1 MNSWPAL
8 PPTGIPMG
16 FPPVAHHINQQRESD
31 WITHTQPDGKP
42 YYYNKVTQQS
52 TWDKPDELKTPL
64 ERALSASPWKE
75 HKTEDGRKY
84 YSNVATRE
92 TVWKAPPEYQAIID
106 KFDIVIPIAPVE
118 YHPPAPVAAPVVVVP
133 VNFDS
138 REAAELAFKDML
150 ESANVGLDWT
160 WEQTMRQVINNPM
173 YRCLKTLTERKQ
185 AFQNYIEE
193 KKARIKKEKED
204 KLAYERDSFAVLLGS
219 LGADLNIML
228 RYKKMAEA
236 FAEDPIFLSIDA
248 ERRVELF
255 EEFMSEFR
263 KKDAEDKRAIRKEN
277 VERFKHILKTTPTIT
292 ATTTWAEAQN
302 LWASHPD
309 FLPPSPNSVNPLHS
323 MEAIDIL
330 VTFEDHMK
338 QLESVFFQEF
348 DKVKNAERRRERQ
361 LRDEYRN
368 LQDRLVKEG
377 VIHVNSK
384 WKEVYPFVAD
394 EACFDE
400 MLGQPGS
407 NPLELFWDVLVNL
420 EDKYLA
426 VRKEALD
433 AVRVSGINVTIQTS
447 FVDFEHEFRNYNR
460 SGKFDQNTLK
470 QVFDELMARAISK
483 HKDDDRRKERKTR
496 KRLDAFKS
504 LLKHLSPR
512 LASNATW
519 DKVRT
524 LVKGEEQYTDLDEDQ
539 RVYVFDKYIKKLK
552 AREEEREASSSE
564 ESGDDGEK
572 SRKRKSSSGVGRE
585 RDRREDKKRQRSA
598 RSDDEREVS
607 RRGGDDRRRT
617 NVSQQAPVADPMHVG
632 REDLEEGEFSF
643 RVPRSG
649 PELQQHDPGSSPTG
663 PLPSSGSH
671 QRVHGSVERRKLQ
684 EALVEMREKM
694 PFEVPCIVNG
704 DKIYIQDT
712 LKQPLPF
719 DHKKTLANFHNADKN
734 LIDKAIEGALAAQP
748 AWKAMPFN
756 DRAAI
761 SSKLLISWR
770 YRYQVMAATC

>member
-1 MNSWPAL
+1 
-8 PPTGIPMG
+8 
-16 FPPVAHHINQQRESD
+16 
-31 WITHTQPDGKP
+31 
-42 YYYNKVTQQS
+42 
-52 TWDKPDELKTPL
+52 
-64 ERALSASPWKE
+64 
-75 HKTEDGRKY
+75 
-84 YSNVATRE
+84 
-92 TVWKAPPEYQAIID
+92 
-106 KFDIVIPIAPVE
+106 
-118 YHPPAPVAAPVVVVP
+118 
-133 VNFDS
+133 
-138 REAAELAFKDML
+138 
-150 ESANVGLDWT
+150 
-160 WEQTMRQVINNPM
+160 MRQVINNPM

-185 AFQNYIEE
+185 AFQNYVEE

-204 KLAYERDSFAVLLGS
+204 KLTYERDSFAVLLGS

-228 RYKKMAEA
+228 RYKKMTEV
-236 FAEDPIFLSIDA
+236 FASDPVFLSIDA

-263 KKDAEDKRAIRKEN
+263 KKDAEDKRALRKEN
-277 VERFKHILKTTPTIT
+277 VERFKHILKTTTTIT

-338 QLESVFFQEF
+338 QLETVFFQEF
-348 DKVKNAERRRERQ
+348 DQVKNAERRRERQ

-368 LQDRLVKEG
+368 LLDRLVKEG

-433 AVRVSGINVTIQTS
+433 AVWASGINVTIQTS

-460 SGKFDQNTLK
+460 TGKFDQNTLK
-470 QVFDELMARAISK
+470 QVFDELMTRAISK

-512 LASNATW
+512 LTSSATW

-524 LVKGEEQYTDLDEDQ
+524 FVKGEEEYTDLDEDQ
-539 RVYVFDKYIKKLK
+539 RVHVFEKYIKKLK
-552 AREEEREASSSE
+552 AREEEREASTSE
-564 ESGDDGEK
+564 ESGDEGEK
-572 SRKRKSSSGVGRE
+572 SRKRKTSSGVGRE
-585 RDRREDKKRQRSA
+585 RDRRDDKKRRSA

-607 RRGGDDRRRT
+607 RRGGDDRRRA
-617 NVSQQAPVADPMHVG
+617 NVSQQAPVDPMHVD
-632 REDLEEGEFSF
+632 RDDLEEGE
-643 RVPRSG
+643 
-649 PELQQHDPGSSPTG
+649 L
-663 PLPSSGSH
+663 
-671 QRVHGSVERRKLQ
+671 
-684 EALVEMREKM
+684 
-694 PFEVPCIVNG
+694 
-704 DKIYIQDT
+704 
-712 LKQPLPF
+712 
-719 DHKKTLANFHNADKN
+719 
-734 LIDKAIEGALAAQP
+734 
-748 AWKAMPFN
+748 
-756 DRAAI
+756 
-761 SSKLLISWR
+761 
-770 YRYQVMAATC
+770 